1 MKTLT
6 KVVRPE
12 CIASGQEELLKFTGF
27 KSIGQ
32 KRKEIRRIV
41 VVQQGSSHTEQKK
54 WKDEIWALGTPHSA
68 GSLQH
73 WVCTCSRRLGAI

>member
-1 MKTLT
+1 MTMKTLT

-41 VVQQGSSHTEQKK
+41 VVQQGSSHTEQKNGRMRFGHLVLLAAVFCK
-54 WKDEIWALGTPHSA
+54 Y
-68 GSLQH
+68 
-73 WVCTCSRRLGAI
+73 

>member
-1 MKTLT
+1 MKTFT

-32 KRKEIRRIV
+32 KRKENRRIV
-41 VVQQGSSHTEQKK
+41 VVQQGSSHTEQKNVLADQIMAVPPQAVTSSPYEMSQ
-54 WKDEIWALGTPHSA
+54 W
-68 GSLQH
+68 
-73 WVCTCSRRLGAI
+73 